1 MRKRVLESRGFV
13 LMLIGFFAVGLAWS
27 VSAEARAKRA
37 HRKSAPAASGAA
49 DCKVDHDCA
58 LVVDDCCPCSQGGK
72 QRSIPKK
79 EKDTYEKAR
88 KKRCAGTVCAEMMSD
103 DPSCTQVPFCGA
115 GICELGAAP

>member
-1 MRKRVLESRGFV
+1 MRKRVVESRGFV
-13 LMLIGFFAVGLAWS
+13 LMLIGLFTVGLGWS
-27 VSAEARAKRA
+27 LSAEARAKRA
-37 HRKSAPAASGAA
+37 HRRSAPAASAAA

-88 KKRCAGTVCAEMMSD
+88 KKRCAGTACTEMMSD

-115 GICELGAAP
+115 GICELGAPP